1 MELLQLKYF
10 CHAAECENFSQT
22 AERYNVPT
30 SNISSSVRRL
40 ENELG
45 TKLFDRS
52 ANKLKLNENG
62 KIFLQHV
69 KNSLSELS
77 AGITALNNTDECPQG
92 ELNVLLSSCRRIAT
106 MAIERFQ
113 KKFPD
118 VKFNVKHGT
127 SDEEFDIIISDVPP
141 EKGNYT
147 TTKLLTERMLLAIPS
162 ASPLYSMESPQN
174 ALDTARFISLG
185 EGTRLHELT
194 VQICNSLGFH
204 PNVTIRT
211 DDPYYLRKY
220 LEMGLG
226 VAFYPEYSWAKLTPD
241 GVRLADIGAPT
252 RNIYLFTPRNREK
265 TRTQKIFT
273 DIIKACFSEAE
284 KENG

>member
-10 CHAAECENFSQT
+10 CHAAECENFSKT
-22 AERYNVPT
+22 AEHYSVPT
-30 SNISSSVRRL
+30 SNISSAVRRL

-45 TKLFDRS
+45 TRLFDRS
-52 ANKLKLNENG
+52 ANKLRLNENG
-62 KIFLQHV
+62 KIFLLHV
-69 KNSLSELS
+69 KNSLSELA
-77 AGITALNNTDECPQG
+77 AGVTALNNIDESPKG

-106 MAIERFQ
+106 RAIERFQ
-113 KKFPD
+113 KKYPD
-118 VKFNVKHGT
+118 VSFNVKHGT
-127 SDEEFDIIISDVPP
+127 SEEEFDVIISDVPP

-147 TTKLLTERMLLAIPS
+147 KNKLLTERMLLAIPTV
-162 ASPLYSMESPQN
+162 SPLYGMDEPQT
-174 ALDTARFISLG
+174 ALDTAHFISLG

-211 DDPYYLRKY
+211 DDPYYMRKY

-226 VAFYPEYSWAKLTPD
+226 VAFFPEHSWANLVPE

-252 RNIYLFTPRNREK
+252 RNIYMFIPENRAK

-273 DIIKACFSEAE
+273 DIIVECFSEAE

>member
-10 CHAAECENFSQT
+10 CHAAECENFSKT
-22 AERYNVPT
+22 AEHFGVPT

-45 TKLFDRS
+45 VKLFTRS
-52 ANKLKLNENG
+52 ANKLKLNESG
-62 KIFLQHV
+62 VTFFEHV
-69 KNSLSELS
+69 KRALAELEVGKN
-77 AGITALNNTDECPQG
+77 AVNENDDQPRG

-106 MAIERFQ
+106 KAVELFQ

-118 VKFNVKHGT
+118 VRFNVKHGT
-127 SDEEFDIIISDVPP
+127 SVEEFDIIISDVPP
-141 EKGNYT
+141 EKGSYEKV
-147 TTKLLTERMLLAIPS
+147 KLLSEKILLAIPE
-162 ASPLYSMESPQN
+162 ASPLYHMEKPHL
-174 ALDTARFISLG
+174 ALESSRFISLG

-194 VQICNSLGFH
+194 VQICRSLGFE

-211 DDPYYLRKY
+211 DDPYYMRKY

-226 VAFYPEYSWAKLTPD
+226 VAFFPERSWANMIPN
-241 GVRLADIGAPT
+241 GIRLVDIGAPM
-252 RNIYLFTPRNREK
+252 RSIFMFTPKNKEK
-265 TRTQKIFT
+265 TKSQKVFAE
-273 DIIKACFSEAE
+273 IITKCFKEAE